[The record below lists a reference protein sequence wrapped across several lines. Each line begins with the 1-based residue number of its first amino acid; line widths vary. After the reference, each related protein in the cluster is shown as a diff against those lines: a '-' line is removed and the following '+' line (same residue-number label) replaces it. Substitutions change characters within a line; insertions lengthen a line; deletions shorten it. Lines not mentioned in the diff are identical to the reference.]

1 MPNRHLSLGVECK
14 QLKFRILLIN
24 CCLVVRGSL
33 VVHVRLFFR
42 TCEVLNEKRKN
53 KKTKT
58 DHGHFTGH
66 APQALHWPLIHGHL
80 KAANENAESTH
91 RKFSAA
97 I

>member
-42 TCEVLNEKRKN
+42 TCAVLNEERKKQKN
-53 KKTKT
+53 KNGPRAL
-58 DHGHFTGH
+58 HGARTTGTTLATYPR
-66 APQALHWPLIHGHL
+66 APQGR
-80 KAANENAESTH
+80 E
-91 RKFSAA
+91 RKF
-97 I
+97 